1 MDGCARRITYLSDI
15 ACLIT
20 VPYDL
25 AYVSSLSSRL
35 VHVSRQDGNKEKA
48 KATRGYSRRL

>member
-25 AYVSSLSSRL
+25 AYVSSLSSRP
-35 VHVSRQDGNKEKA
+35 VHVSRSARATREKS
-48 KATRGYSRRL
+48 KATRG